1 VPPTKHKTSMIVTR
15 LPDEPRKTPTQ
26 LKDENDKLKRQL
38 AEMKDKAYC
47 YMCDEHKG
55 RTGFYASSDPNVKS
69 GLSRICKKCAYNIA
83 CPLDAEGNNQEPT
96 KATVMMALEYLDKP
110 FIQKIW
116 DSAYYEFMNTDS
128 SRPKANIWVAYIRN
142 VSMPNYVHMR
152 WKDGDIFKTHMNM
165 GKLDAALPS
174 DIESQVLEHEKT
186 VQEEIFETY
195 ERNKRDAIRLT
206 GYDPFEFEAE
216 EDKPLLYSKLIRM
229 CDASEDANDDEIKL
243 SSIIEIIQSFN
254 QLGKINRQISLYQ
267 NDVSSLPTNLT
278 AYKSLQEIKKNTVS
292 SINSLAKES
301 CLSLKNSNTNTKGTN
316 TWTGKVK
323 ELKERNLREAEN
335 NLYDIETCAG
345 MQQVAEISDAAIL
358 KQIMLDENDYTEML
372 REQRTIITK
381 LRQQKKDAEERVRLL
396 IRENYDLKDLLVENG
411 IDISAHSVPS
421 PLLSSIDELGDDDE

>member
-1 VPPTKHKTSMIVTR
+1 MAATKHSMSVTKTEQ
-15 LPDEPRKTPTQ
+15 PKKTPSQ
-26 LKDENDKLKRQL
+26 LRDENEKLKRQL
-38 AEMKDKAYC
+38 EEMKGKAYC

-55 RTGFYASSDPNVKS
+55 RSGFYASSDPNVKS

-83 CPLDAEGNNQEPT
+83 CPPDSEGNNQAPT
-96 KATVMMALEYLDKP
+96 KATVMAALEYLDKP

-116 DSAYYEFMNTDS
+116 DSAYYEFMNENS
-128 SRPKANIWVAYIRN
+128 LRPKVNIWAAYIRN

-152 WKDGDIFKTHMNM
+152 WKDSDIFKINANM

-174 DIESQVLEHEKT
+174 DLEDEVIEREKT
-186 VQEEIFETY
+186 MQEEIYETY

-254 QLGKINRQISLYQ
+254 QLGKLNRQIAIYQ
-267 NDVSSLPTNLT
+267 NDMSSLPTNLS
-278 AYKSLQEIKKNTVS
+278 AYKALQEIKKNTVS

-335 NLYDIETCAG
+335 NLYDVETCAG

-381 LRQQKKDAEERVRLL
+381 LRQQKNDAEERLRLL
-396 IRENYDLKDLLVENG
+396 LRENYDLKGLLAENG
-411 IDISAHSVPS
+411 IDISMYSVPS
-421 PLLSSIDELGDDDE
+421 PLLSSIEESGDYDE